1 MAGVIP
7 AGVTLQCLV
16 SERYSCLTQ
25 TISVTFPEFYKE
37 ISILCQP
44 DPSSPAA
51 LSTRL

>member
-7 AGVTLQCLV
+7 AGVTLRCLV

-25 TISVTFPEFYKE
+25 TSVTFPEFYKE